1 MTAFNNLIEQQE
13 VAVSDCLMLLC
24 GSVCRERESDSTPA
38 TLQPGLQSL
47 LQRQGNINVRWWW
60 VCPFILNTKKKK
72 IVRNLSQ
79 CFMGQCCP
87 FSSGFL
93 RFDSVSRWVWQT
105 DPQVNKSFNCRH
117 VLLPLFRIL
126 LFQIFVNDISRGVQL
141 AGANRLPDPKKK
153 TKQIMIFIF

>member
-24 GSVCRERESDSTPA
+24 GSVCRERAIQLQLPYNLGFSRCSSVREIL
-38 TLQPGLQSL
+38 TLGDDGCVPLFWIQ
-47 LQRQGNINVRWWW
+47 
-60 VCPFILNTKKKK
+60 KKKK

-153 TKQIMIFIF
+153 NKNK